1 MTEHTY
7 KIALEHER
15 HQPGVR
21 DLLANAFGPMRM
33 QRAIYRLREGVP
45 PDPSLCFVMTDDA
58 GHVVGMVRNYRV
70 KIGDYPKPALLL
82 GPIAVA
88 HTHEK
93 MGLAARLIRH
103 SIQLAAERGFEVIYL
118 VGDPNYYAEFGFHA
132 TTAVQVEIANL
143 ESGKVILG
151 HELVKDSAFQYSGLM
166 HKDETVVLDQ
176 LADWYQL

>member
-1 MTEHTY
+1 
-7 KIALEHER
+7 
-15 HQPGVR
+15 
-21 DLLANAFGPMRM
+21 
-33 QRAIYRLREGVP
+33 
-45 PDPSLCFVMTDDA
+45 
-58 GHVVGMVRNYRV
+58 
-70 KIGDYPKPALLL
+70 
-82 GPIAVA
+82 
-88 HTHEK
+88 
-93 MGLAARLIRH
+93 
-103 SIQLAAERGFEVIYL
+103 